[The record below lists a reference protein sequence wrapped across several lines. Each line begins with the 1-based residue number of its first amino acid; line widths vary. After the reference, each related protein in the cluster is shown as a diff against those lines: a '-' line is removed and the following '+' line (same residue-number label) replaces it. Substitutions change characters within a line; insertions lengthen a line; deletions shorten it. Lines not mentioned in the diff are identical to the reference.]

1 MLAADHIP
9 SDNDKDK
16 PCLVWLHGLL
26 GSRHDWDTCR
36 QNLHQWNHL
45 TIDLPGHGDSIN
57 CPVTG
62 FDSLCQQLTKLL
74 KHYAINRYILI
85 GYSLGGR
92 IAMYYSCFAAAKGLA
107 GLVIE
112 GGNPGLIS
120 PELRQQRL
128 LHDQGWA
135 TCFRRD
141 AMEHVLT
148 KWYQQP
154 VFADLSEQEK
164 LSLIEQRCENSGQA
178 IAEML
183 EVVSLGRQPS
193 LAKQLMKYV
202 AVNHLP
208 FCYLCGEYDLK
219 FQQIA
224 KENHFPLRTISA
236 AGHNAH
242 RANPVEYAQQLI
254 SFLKEY

>member
-26 GSRHDWDTCR
+26 GSRHDWDNCR
-36 QNLHQWNHL
+36 HYLHQWSHL
-45 TIDLPGHGDSIN
+45 AIDLPGHGDSIN
-57 CPVTG
+57 CHITG

-92 IAMYYSCFAAAKGLA
+92 IAMYYSCFAAKKGLV

-120 PELRQQRL
+120 QKVRQERL
-128 LHDQGWA
+128 LHDQRWA
-135 TCFRRD
+135 NCFQQH
-141 AMEHVLT
+141 AIEHVLV

-164 LSLIEQRCENSGQA
+164 LSLIAERSENNGQA
-178 IAEML
+178 IAMML
-183 EVVSLGRQPS
+183 NVTSLGRQPR
-193 LAKQLMKYV
+193 LAKRLLQYVDENQLP
-202 AVNHLP
+202 L
-208 FCYLCGEYDLK
+208 CYLCGEYDLK